1 MKLLPM
7 DLFLHFIITSVNLS
21 ADIIPSAGPA
31 DQPVVPL
38 ASTSQ
43 RREIALKQVSYLIII
58 LYFTNISLSN
68 NSSPFSFTN
77 KILLIACSPLLLK
90 FPRMKER
97 KQALPKQLEF
107 HRQSLEQSWK
117 IYQPSSIKTQPNWL
131 MILIQPRL
139 YSKLSEARSLPMP
152 RRSSLRLHT

>member
-1 MKLLPM
+1 M
-7 DLFLHFIITSVNLS
+7 DLLFHFIILSVNLS
-21 ADIIPSAGPA
+21 ADIVPSAAPA
-31 DQPVVPL
+31 DQLVVQL

-58 LYFTNISLSN
+58 LYFINISLSN
-68 NSSPFSFTN
+68 NSSPFSFRN
-77 KILLIACSPLLLK
+77 KILLIAYSPLLSK
-90 FPRMKER
+90 FLRMKER

-117 IYQPSSIKTQPNWL
+117 ICQPSFIKTQPNWL
-131 MILIQPRL
+131 MILIQPNP

-152 RRSSLRLHT
+152 RMSSSRLHT